1 MDIRVRPFV
10 CARRAATAFAACL
23 VLLALPGCSLL
34 PGMNPFNANDP
45 VNGSAASPSG
55 SSDAPNRGTGQ
66 SDGASEHGSDSLIDG
81 LSDIDSSSVT
91 RLVATD
97 ADSGEVLYETDD
109 AKTVQEALAGFL
121 GAWDLAS
128 DDDMRSAGQATYVVE
143 LWERETVKFGQSPD
157 DVGEFRAGSLT
168 VFADSDRIVTFK
180 LFDGSFITLNLIARE
195 NDAALGL
202 KRFAEGKL

>member
-1 MDIRVRPFV
+1 MDTRARLFV
-10 CARRAATAFAACL
+10 YTHRAAAAFAACL
-23 VLLALPGCSLL
+23 ALLVLPGCSLI
-34 PGMNPFNANDP
+34 PGLNPFDSNNP

-55 SSDAPNRGTGQ
+55 PSDATNRDTGQ
-66 SDGASEHGSDSLIDG
+66 SDSTSEHGSDSLIDG

-97 ADSGEVLYETDD
+97 ADSGEALYETDD

-128 DDDMRSAGQATYVVE
+128 DDDMRSAGKATYVVE

-157 DVGEFRAGSLT
+157 DVGEFCAGSLT
-168 VFADSDRIVTFK
+168 VYADSDRIVTFK

-202 KRFAEGKL
+202 KRLAEGKL